1 MIYLLLFWEFC
12 KVSVFCVGGGYA
24 SMPLIQAGVVDGYH
38 WLTMSEFV
46 DVFTI
51 SQMTPGPIG
60 INAATFAGM
69 KTAGL
74 FGGVA
79 ATVGFVVPSLCLGIT
94 LAKIFLKYGNI
105 GPVRG
110 ALNGLRPAV
119 VGLICAASID
129 FILLALWNTEELPVH
144 WNDLSSG
151 GAGAAYCDAGSRA
164 APYRCHY
171 NSCRFGGLGTCI
183 GDGRVT
189 YRVGILDCRLLNL
202 LYLFRYGRVSEW
214 FKELVLKTS
223 DTARYR
229 GFESHPFRQ

>member
-1 MIYLLLFWEFC
+1 
-12 KVSVFCVGGGYA
+12 
-24 SMPLIQAGVVDGYH
+24 MPLIQAGVVDGYH

-46 DVFTI
+46 DIFTI

-144 WNDLSSG
+144 WSDLS
-151 GAGAAYCDAGSRA
+151 
-164 APYRCHY
+164 
-171 NSCRFGGLGTCI
+171 FGGWSSLIVTLVAVRRHI
-183 GDGRVT
+183 GVIT
-189 YRVGILDCRLLNL
+189 ILVASGSWDLYWGWPGYLPCRD
-202 LYLFRYGRVSEW
+202 S
-214 FKELVLKTS
+214 
-223 DTARYR
+223 
-229 GFESHPFRQ
+229 

>member
-46 DVFTI
+46 DIFTI

-69 KTAGL
+69 KTAGI

-79 ATVGFVVPSLCLGIT
+79 ATVGFVVPSLCIGIT
-94 LAKIFLKYGNI
+94 LAKIFLKYGDI

-144 WNDLSSG
+144 WSDLS
-151 GAGAAYCDAGSRA
+151 
-164 APYRCHY
+164 
-171 NSCRFGGLGTCI
+171 FGGLVLLIVTLVAVRRHI
-183 GDGRVT
+183 GVIT
-189 YRVGILDCRLLNL
+189 ILFASGVL
-202 LYLFRYGRVSEW
+202 G
-214 FKELVLKTS
+214 LVLGMAGLLTV
-223 DTARYR
+223 
-229 GFESHPFRQ
+229 